1 MITLVDVRLDRP
13 RGGEPIVS
21 EANLDVARGEVVMI
35 VGEPGPETSRVVA
48 AALGELSPSAGRI
61 EIMGRDVAKLRRA
74 SLRLMRRRIGI
85 VPQELCLLDERT
97 AHDNVIMP
105 LEIDG
110 LPRSTT
116 NARAT
121 ELLELLGLV
130 DVAMLTVSEL
140 TPAQRQRVAVARALV
155 RKPDL
160 VIADHPTSL
169 QDEAGTQIILGAFAM
184 TGCAVLMFGRDP
196 AVSIDRG
203 WRTFEMTGGALR
215 EIVNVR
221 VTEPQPEIPN
231 ILPFPISARTA
242 GVA

>member
-35 VGEPGPETSRVVA
+35 VGEPGPETARIVA

-97 AHDNVIMP
+97 AADNVIMP

-110 LPRSTT
+110 LPRATT
-116 NARAT
+116 AARAT
-121 ELLELLGLV
+121 ELLALLGLSEV
-130 DVAMLTVSEL
+130 STLAVSEL
-140 TPAQRQRVAVARALV
+140 SPSQRQRVAVARALV

-169 QDEAGTQIILGAFAM
+169 QDDAGAQLILDAFAA
-184 TGCAVLMFGRDP
+184 TGCSVLMFGREP
-196 AVSIDRG
+196 AASIDRH
-203 WRTFEMTGGALR
+203 WRTFEITGSTLR

-221 VTEPQPEIPN
+221 VSEPEIPN
-231 ILPFPISARTA
+231 VLPFPISARTA

>member
-35 VGEPGPETSRVVA
+35 VGEPGPETARIVA

-61 EIMGRDVAKLRRA
+61 EILGRDVAKLRRA

-85 VPQELCLLDERT
+85 VPQELCLLDERS
-97 AHDNVIMP
+97 AQDNVVMP

-110 LPRSTT
+110 LPRTT
-116 NARAT
+116 TMARAT
-121 ELLELLGLV
+121 ELLELLGLS
-130 DVAMLTVSEL
+130 DHAASTVSDL

-184 TGCAVLMFGRDP
+184 TGCAVLMFGRDSGI
-196 AVSIDRG
+196 ALERG
-203 WRTFEMTGGALR
+203 WRTFEIVDGTLR

-221 VTEPQPEIPN
+221 VSEPEIPN
-231 ILPFPISARTA
+231 VLPFPISARTA

>member
-35 VGEPGPETSRVVA
+35 VGEPGPETSRIVA
-48 AALGELSPSAGRI
+48 AALGELSTSAGRI

-85 VPQELCLLDERT
+85 VPQELCLLDERS

-116 NARAT
+116 TARAT
-121 ELLELLGLV
+121 ELLELLALA
-130 DVAMLTVSEL
+130 DVASLPVCEL
-140 TPAQRQRVAVARALV
+140 SPAQRQRVAVARALV

-169 QDEAGTQIILGAFAM
+169 QEDAGMRIVLDAFAA
-184 TGCAVLMFGRDP
+184 TGCSVLMFGRDST
-196 AVSIDRG
+196 AAIDRG
-203 WRTFEMTGGALR
+203 WRTFEIVEGALR
-215 EIVNVR
+215 EVVSVR
-221 VTEPQPEIPN
+221 ISEPEIPN
-231 ILPFPISARTA
+231 LLPFPISARTA

>member
-35 VGEPGPETSRVVA
+35 VGEAGPETARIVA

-97 AHDNVIMP
+97 AQDNVVMP

-110 LPRSTT
+110 LPRATT
-116 NARAT
+116 TARAT
-121 ELLELLGLV
+121 ELLELLGLA
-130 DVAMLTVSEL
+130 DFATVAVADLS
-140 TPAQRQRVAVARALV
+140 PAQRQRVAVARALV

-184 TGCAVLMFGRDP
+184 TGCAVLMFDRDS
-196 AVSIDRG
+196 SIALDRG
-203 WRTFEMTGGALR
+203 WRTFEIVDSAMR

-221 VTEPQPEIPN
+221 VSEPEIPN
-231 ILPFPISARTA
+231 VLPFPISARTA

>member
-35 VGEPGPETSRVVA
+35 VGEAGPETARIVA

-74 SLRLMRRRIGI
+74 SLRLMRRRVGI
-85 VPQELCLLDERT
+85 VPQELCLLDERS
-97 AHDNVIMP
+97 AQDNVIMP

-110 LPRSTT
+110 LPRTT
-116 NARAT
+116 TTARAA
-121 ELLELLGLV
+121 ELLELLGLAEQASIA
-130 DVAMLTVSEL
+130 VADLS
-140 TPAQRQRVAVARALV
+140 PAQRQRVAVARALV

-184 TGCAVLMFGRDP
+184 TGCAVLMFGRDS
-196 AVSIDRG
+196 SIALDRG
-203 WRTFEMTGGALR
+203 WRTFEITDGTLR

-221 VTEPQPEIPN
+221 ISEPEIPN